1 MAWSVVFLIGGIA
14 TLVLGVFSLVQRR
27 QTFLGIAGIIW
38 FCIVLFSQYIPAV
51 YKFPIIQGVPVLG
64 ELLLFLALPVFL
76 ILAFF
81 SRRS

>member
-27 QTFLGIAGIIW
+27 QTFLSIAGIIW
-38 FCIVLFSQYIPAV
+38 FCIVLFSEYIPGA
-51 YKFPIIQGVPVLG
+51 YNAIIIQGMPSLG
-64 ELLLFLALPVFL
+64 KLLLFLGLPVFL